1 MPTTGARVRAAIAS
15 LLLIAIPW
23 AATSSGRADTPQR
36 SEQQAAAGQN
46 DAAQPDG
53 NEASGSP
60 QDRSNELG
68 EAKTEANAGAPVLE
82 PIDPV
87 VPPVKRVMPVT
98 PSAKAATAHGAKK
111 PSGKEPEGDAAKKTS
126 TGKPGDE
133 RSAKMPPDKKTVAK
147 P

>member
-68 EAKTEANAGAPVLE
+68 EAKT
-82 PIDPV
+82 
-87 VPPVKRVMPVT
+87 
-98 PSAKAATAHGAKK
+98 
-111 PSGKEPEGDAAKKTS
+111 
-126 TGKPGDE
+126 
-133 RSAKMPPDKKTVAK
+133 
-147 P
+147 